1 MTTKIRIAYME
12 YSELMESA
20 KQLAMH
26 EYKEIGVTI
35 RFEDLPVQMQH
46 EFANM
51 VRRQMMM
58 LKGFDRSFILFPN

>member
-35 RFEDLPVQMQH
+35 RFEDLPIRMQH
-46 EFANM
+46 QFANII
-51 VRRQMMM
+51 RRQMML
-58 LKGFDRSFILFPN
+58 LKGFHRSFILFPN